1 MPRSPHPASS
11 RSKPL
16 IYAHRGGAGLR
27 PENTVAAFHHGL
39 GLGADGLEL
48 DVHLSKDGVVVI
60 HHDPTLERTTSGRGR
75 LRDQTAEE
83 LSRLD
88 AGYHFRGA
96 DGTLPFRGQG
106 LGIPRLADVLARF
119 SDIPIIIE
127 FKVNEP
133 ELAER
138 TIAVVRQA
146 GAVERVAF
154 GSFGARVL
162 RAARE
167 LEPRI
172 PTGSSREETRWAL
185 YRSWVRWPLG
195 DTAYGEFQVP
205 ERSGLTRI
213 VTPAFIAHARR
224 AGLPVKVWTV
234 DDETDMRRL
243 ASWGVAAII
252 TDRPDIAAR
261 VFALTRT

>member
-1 MPRSPHPASS
+1 LPRSAHPPSPS
-11 RSKPL
+11 RPL
-16 IYAHRGGAGLR
+16 VYAHRGGARLR

-48 DVHLSKDGVVVI
+48 DVHLTKDGVVVV
-60 HHDPTLERTTSGRGR
+60 HHDPTLERTTNGRGR
-75 LRDQTAEE
+75 LREQTADD

-88 AGYHFRGA
+88 AGCNFRAA
-96 DGTLPFRGQG
+96 DGTFPFRGQG
-106 LGIPRLADVLARF
+106 LGIPRLSDILTRF
-119 SDIPIIIE
+119 SDVPIIIE

-146 GAVERVAF
+146 GAVERVTF

-162 RAARE
+162 RAARA

-195 DTAYGEFQVP
+195 RTAYAEFQVP
-205 ERSGLTRI
+205 EHSGLTTI
-213 VTPAFIAHARR
+213 VTPSFVAHAGR
-224 AGLPVKVWTV
+224 AGVPVKVWTV
-234 DDETDMRRL
+234 DDEADMRRL
-243 ASWGVAAII
+243 AGWGVAGII
-252 TDRPDIAAR
+252 TDRPDIAAA
-261 VFALTRT
+261 VFGLTRK